1 MGRDFPLQHLLN
13 IFSDARAKAKTP
25 ADSEAFSIRIEVR
38 GGVVQHVSNVL
49 PGWNYEIIDYD
60 NAECPPKESLVISGL
75 MPRDF
80 VCVHEISW
88 TRI

>member
-1 MGRDFPLQHLLN
+1 MLLSPPKKCETRVRFSLSGKRKRKRRLFPKPFHLLALN
-13 IFSDARAKAKTP
+13 NSSPYLDASVP
-25 ADSEAFSIRIEVR
+25 
-38 GGVVQHVSNVL
+38 
-49 PGWNYEIIDYD
+49 
-60 NAECPPKESLVISGL
+60 ESLVISGL